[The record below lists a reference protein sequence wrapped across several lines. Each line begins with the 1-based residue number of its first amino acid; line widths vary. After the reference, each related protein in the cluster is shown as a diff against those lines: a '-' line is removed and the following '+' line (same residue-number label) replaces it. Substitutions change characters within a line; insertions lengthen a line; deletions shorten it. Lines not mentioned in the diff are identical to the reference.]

1 MIIMCAVGVIMS
13 INNNKERRKEAFFV
27 WTSSGGGGVTS
38 ASIIIAFTILLAGG
52 FVLIS
57 PTPMIATAAFAQEEE
72 NNTTTAGATT
82 TTTTSDTTSATTTP
96 PSSLGLELSPHPI
109 WEEEVSNTGV
119 TPINETHTLIAFIG
133 NGTLTVPD
141 TGETINMTNNG
152 TALVSSETGSAYG
165 RENVFSEDDDT
176 TAITFYEIVEG
187 DPETLETRGVI
198 IAVFDRNGTD
208 TLAPFNGM
216 LTVGIHDEQP
226 NTEAAAITLWEW
238 ESGIGRNAGVDAPPV
253 QGEPPM
259 NITTTTNA
267 TAADTNATAA
277 DEEGGGEREGQQQQ
291 TTPTIPAPLLG

>member
-1 MIIMCAVGVIMS
+1 MS
-13 INNNKERRKEAFFV
+13 INNNKERRKEAFFE
-27 WTSSGGGGVTS
+27 WTNSSGGGVNS
-38 ASIIIAFTILLAGG
+38 ASIIIAFTMLLAGG

-57 PTPMIATAAFAQEEE
+57 PTPMIATTAFAQEEE
-72 NNTTTAGATT
+72 NNTTTAETTT

-96 PSSLGLELSPHPI
+96 PSSLGLELSPQPI

-165 RENVFSEDDDT
+165 RENVFSEDGDT
-176 TAITFYEIVEG
+176 TAITFYEIVQG

-198 IAVFDRNGTD
+198 IAVFDRNATD
-208 TLAPFNGM
+208 TLAPFNDM

-226 NTEAAAITLWEW
+226 NAEAATITLWEW

-253 QGEPPM
+253 QGESPM

-277 DEEGGGEREGQQQQ
+277 AKAISESG
-291 TTPTIPAPLLG
+291 

>member
-1 MIIMCAVGVIMS
+1 MS
-13 INNNKERRKEAFFV
+13 INNNKERRKEAFFE
-27 WTSSGGGGVTS
+27 WTNSSGGGVNS
-38 ASIIIAFTILLAGG
+38 ASIIIAFTMLLAGG

-57 PTPMIATAAFAQEEE
+57 PTPMIATTVFAQEEE
-72 NNTTTAGATT
+72 NNTTIIAGATT

-96 PSSLGLELSPHPI
+96 PSSLGLELSPQPI

-152 TALVSSETGSAYG
+152 TALFSSETGSAYG
-165 RENVFSEDDDT
+165 RENVFSEDGDT
-176 TAITFYEIVEG
+176 TAITFYEIVQG

-198 IAVFDRNGTD
+198 IAVFDRNATD
-208 TLAPFNGM
+208 TLAPFNDM

-226 NTEAAAITLWEW
+226 NAEAATITLWEW

-253 QGEPPM
+253 QGESPM
-259 NITTTTNA
+259 NITTTTTNA
-267 TAADTNATAA
+267 TAADTNATATA
-277 DEEGGGEREGQQQQ
+277 KAISESG
-291 TTPTIPAPLLG
+291 

>member
-1 MIIMCAVGVIMS
+1 MS
-13 INNNKERRKEAFFV
+13 INNNKERRKEAFFE
-27 WTSSGGGGVTS
+27 WTSSSGGGVNS
-38 ASIIIAFTILLAGG
+38 ASIIIAFTMLLAGG

-57 PTPMIATAAFAQEEE
+57 PTPMIATTAFAQEEE
-72 NNTTTAGATT
+72 NNTTTTAGATT

-96 PSSLGLELSPHPI
+96 PSSLGLELSPQPI

-152 TALVSSETGSAYG
+152 TALFSSETGSAYG
-165 RENVFSEDDDT
+165 RENVFSEDGDT
-176 TAITFYEIVEG
+176 TAITFYEIVQG

-198 IAVFDRNGTD
+198 IAVFDRNATY
-208 TLAPFNGM
+208 TLAPFNDM

-226 NTEAAAITLWEW
+226 NAEAATITLWEW

-253 QGEPPM
+253 QGESPM

-267 TAADTNATAA
+267 TAADTNATGAA
-277 DEEGGGEREGQQQQ
+277 KAISESG
-291 TTPTIPAPLLG
+291 

>member
-1 MIIMCAVGVIMS
+1 MIIMCALGVIMS

-27 WTSSGGGGVTS
+27 WTSSGSGVTS
-38 ASIIIAFTILLAGG
+38 ASIIIALTLLAGG

-57 PTPMIATAAFAQEEE
+57 PMPMIASTAFAQEEE
-72 NNTTTAGATT
+72 SNNNTTTAGATT
-82 TTTTSDTTSATTTP
+82 TTTTTDTTTATTSTP
-96 PSSLGLELSPHPI
+96 PSSLGLKLSPQPI

-119 TPINETHTLIAFIG
+119 TSINETHTHIAFIG

-152 TALVSSETGSAYG
+152 TALVSSVTGSAYG
-165 RENVFSEDDDT
+165 RENVFSEDGDT
-176 TAITFYEIVEG
+176 TAITFYKIVQG

-198 IAVFDRNGTD
+198 IAVFDRNATGP
-208 TLAPFNGM
+208 LAPFNGM

-226 NTEAAAITLWEW
+226 NAEAATVTLWEW
-238 ESGIGRNAGVDAPPV
+238 ESGIGRNAGVAAPPV
-253 QGEPPM
+253 QGESPM

-277 DEEGGGEREGQQQQ
+277 DEEGGEEQ
-291 TTPTIPAPLLG
+291 